1 MKNHLTVVICILS
14 SLLSAQE
21 SPSIDSMIFQGK
33 EIVSDDPDAS
43 LVLTYQAYEQSI
55 TEDYYWGKANAAGW
69 IAEAYYYKGQMDSMD
84 KYNYIAL
91 QLSRE
96 ENDLPAT
103 SDNLKSIA
111 QSLSDRGNHAEALE
125 YFYEAREIKE
135 QLGDTTIMADIHL
148 RIGAVFDNLDMIDT
162 AMIHYDIALNYSR
175 DIDHKELIGQSLNN
189 IAILH
194 KKLGQFEK
202 SLETLLEAK
211 SFFESID
218 NQYGLLINSNM
229 LGVTYKSMERYD
241 DALEAYELLK
251 ALSTEL
257 NFKRGH
263 MAYGINT
270 GTIYNLVGQYQKAEA
285 SYKLA
290 IDIASDFDIPLSLSD
305 ARSGLGKSLLGQG
318 RLYEAEKEVD
328 AALELAQN
336 LESLDKQLIAHK
348 VAKDISQEKKDLEKT
363 VAHLEAIQML
373 SDSIFHLDKAKQ
385 VDELQAKYE
394 AAKKDAEISLLNKEA
409 ELDANR
415 KRSLWGGLILL
426 TIAGLASM
434 YSLTQRSKRKHAI
447 LSKEK
452 AVELEKRKHAEK
464 ELEYKKKELTARA
477 LQLASKNEF
486 LHNLEQEIGSLK
498 SSADSTV
505 SSTSDKVSRMIN
517 SDQLDDKEWEQFS
530 KEFSSIH
537 QDFMDRLKSQYGDFS
552 NYEWRL
558 ISLLKMNLSTKDI
571 ANIFRISSNGVKK
584 ARYRLRKK
592 IDLASEMDI
601 QDFLI
606 SF

>member
-1 MKNHLTVVICILS
+1 MKIPLAAVICMIS
-14 SLLSAQE
+14 TLLSAQE
-21 SPSIDSMIFQGK
+21 RPLIDSLILQGK
-33 EIVSDDPDAS
+33 EMVSDDPDSS
-43 LVLTYQAYEQSI
+43 LLLTYQAYELSRS
-55 TEDYYWGKANAAGW
+55 EDYYWGKANAAGW

-84 KYNYIAL
+84 KYNHIAL

-96 ENDLPAT
+96 ENDLAAT
-103 SDNLKSIA
+103 SDNLKSIG
-111 QSLSDRGNHAEALE
+111 QSLSDRGNHDEALG
-125 YFYEAREIKE
+125 YFYEAQEIKE

-148 RIGAVFDNLDMIDT
+148 RIGAVFDKLDMLDT
-162 AMIHYDIALNYSR
+162 AMIHYDIALNYGK
-175 DIDHKELIGQSLNN
+175 DIEHNELVGQSLNN

-194 KKLGQFEK
+194 KKLGQLDK

-211 SFFESID
+211 SLFESID

-241 DALEAYELLK
+241 DALEAYERLK
-251 ALSTEL
+251 TISTEL

-270 GTIYNLVGQYQKAEA
+270 GTIYNLIGQYQKAEA

-305 ARSGLGKSLLGQG
+305 ARSGLGQSLLGQG

-328 AALELAQN
+328 AALEIAQN

-348 VAKDISQEKKDLEKT
+348 VAKDISEEKKDLKKT
-363 VAHLEAIQML
+363 VAHLEAIQIL
-373 SDSIFHLDKAKQ
+373 NDSIFHLDKAKQ

-452 AVELEKRKHAEK
+452 AVELEKRKHAEQ
-464 ELEYKKKELTARA
+464 ELEYKKKELIAKA

-486 LHNLEQEIGSLK
+486 LHSIEQEIESLK
-498 SSADSTV
+498 SSVDSTV
-505 SSTSDKVSRMIN
+505 SNTSTKVSRMIN
-517 SDQLDDKEWEQFS
+517 SDQLDDKEWEQFG

-537 QDFMDRLKSQYGDFS
+537 QGFMDQLKAKHGDFS
-552 NYEWRL
+552 NSEWRM
-558 ISLLKMNLSTKDI
+558 ISLLKMNLSSKDI
-571 ANIFRISSNGVKK
+571 ANILRISPNGVKK

-592 IDLASEMDI
+592 FELASEVDI
-601 QDFLI
+601 QDYLL
-606 SF
+606 SL

>member
-1 MKNHLTVVICILS
+1 
-14 SLLSAQE
+14 
-21 SPSIDSMIFQGK
+21 
-33 EIVSDDPDAS
+33 
-43 LVLTYQAYEQSI
+43 
-55 TEDYYWGKANAAGW
+55 
-69 IAEAYYYKGQMDSMD
+69 
-84 KYNYIAL
+84 
-91 QLSRE
+91 
-96 ENDLPAT
+96 
-103 SDNLKSIA
+103 
-111 QSLSDRGNHAEALE
+111 
-125 YFYEAREIKE
+125 
-135 QLGDTTIMADIHL
+135 
-148 RIGAVFDNLDMIDT
+148 
-162 AMIHYDIALNYSR
+162 MIHYHIALNYSK

-194 KKLGQFEK
+194 KKLGQFDK

-211 SFFESID
+211 SLFESID

-241 DALEAYELLK
+241 DALEAYERLK
-251 ALSTEL
+251 SISTEL

-270 GTIYNLVGQYQKAEA
+270 GTIYNLIGQYQKAEA
-285 SYKLA
+285 SYNLA